1 MRLFVFLASAL
12 VLGCA
17 TPAALADDPVDPNT
31 LHISIGRWGA
41 MLSEVGELNARPED
55 APAAASDDDVT
66 DLRALARQL
75 RETAWQF
82 NLARSEMCARNEMPQ
97 VSCGTAFAADWL
109 AEPADA
115 GVSYEE
121 LDRRSE
127 ELGAVVMPFWDAV
140 CDRAKKDVPQE
151 EQMSVCPME

>member
-1 MRLFVFLASAL
+1 MRLFAFLALAL
-12 VLGCA
+12 VS
-17 TPAALADDPVDPNT
+17 AAPMAQAEQERVDPSS

-41 MLSEVGELNARPED
+41 MLSEVGELNARPDD
-55 APAAASDDDVT
+55 APAADDDADVSEPH
-66 DLRALARQL
+66 RLAREL

-82 NLARSEMCARNEMPQ
+82 NLARSEMCARNDMPEI
-97 VSCGTAFAADWL
+97 SCGAAFAADWL
-109 AEPADA
+109 AEQPDA

-127 ELGAVVMPFWDAV
+127 ELGAAVMPFWDAV